1 MTTFRDQYKEK
12 TFGFGDNNRGR
23 IIRAEKHEKLRKNQR
38 VKIFN
43 ENRNILNPS
52 ANSTLNE
59 EPEVPHKADRMT
71 RLLKW
76 KADRDRRKR
85 MESLKKKPA
94 FVVGIVHHKIYS
106 PIAQGVPVTSVG
118 SHKNVCDSNVE
129 NASSTVKRITRA
141 TEKRLRYKAR
151 LKEVT
156 KLSIKGSEPDQNKKH
171 HVSAVLATSFVPEG
185 HTFKPPEGLP
195 HIQLFGRESYSMSFN
210 NTPKTNI
217 GSNVEVSEVLN
228 NSTKNTPAILDN
240 SAKGTQ
246 SSSNNNTTPKS
257 VNPNLSSE
265 PVFYSPYVVSSRGKS
280 NARKEQQIKRG
291 FSLSRS
297 TSDEIPT
304 KDTVMKGLNISIEA
318 EERTAQ
324 YFKFLLNR
332 EIDRLNELCDKW
344 RQVKEELG
352 ITEDGQY
359 LINQA
364 IGQTNLLI
372 SKKFERFRSLVS
384 NCETGK
390 GERLVTCNDLQGF
403 WDIVHMEIEN
413 CDLRFEKLE
422 QLRSKGWEEEQLSV
436 VSKPVVK
443 KKTVTKKKT
452 VSTKPSSIRAF
463 LTKRKEKMT
472 KKAQNDNSM
481 EEPEIL
487 ENKISSNKDEKNENS
502 PNVKYKTRRSIG
514 STDTKF
520 SSIKHDKTR
529 LSLLQK
535 VQLSET
541 KKHKS
546 PLIVMKISQMCKTPE
561 IQLDETISY
570 VNSGQTPGKSILKQ
584 SKNTSEVECH
594 AKSTH
599 KVNFNDT
606 VVLNEVPINEE
617 TQVKMDLA
625 AALVKIDS
633 IDFDS
638 PTEDVPIH
646 AERKLT
652 YDDGSFE
659 DSANIFDMKKHCEVK
674 KSTKDRIM
682 KLPSVKVTTATPLQ
696 GHSSPS
702 NSSRRRT
709 LRRQN
714 AMDESVG
721 SRKSIV
727 ASTPFKEN
735 ADTADENIRILRN
748 RAITSTNTSKEKSRF
763 SRQLS
768 ISVPESDHKEN
779 NNSEINICDAIGNVS
794 LHEKSEKSKSR
805 RSVKFSGEK
814 CSICVEKVVFPLTPH
829 TKRNKKQISEEEK
842 NIASQ
847 DSTSHET
854 SETPPERIRR
864 SRNRKTITMV

>member
-12 TFGFGDNNRGR
+12 TFGFGDTNRGR

-38 VKIFN
+38 VKTFN

-52 ANSTLNE
+52 AHTTLNE

-76 KADRDRRKR
+76 KAERDRRKR
-85 MESLKKKPA
+85 MESFKKKPA

-106 PIAQGVPVTSVG
+106 PITQDVPVASVG
-118 SHKNVCDSNVE
+118 SRKNVCDSKVE
-129 NASSTVKRITRA
+129 KASSITKRITRA
-141 TEKRLRYKAR
+141 TEKRLRYKTH

-156 KLSIKGSEPDQNKKH
+156 ALSIKDSQPDQN
-171 HVSAVLATSFVPEG
+171 AVPES
-185 HTFKPPEGLP
+185 HTFKSPEGLP
-195 HIQLFGRESYSMSFN
+195 HMQLFGHAACSITFN
-210 NTPKTNI
+210 DTPEKDI
-217 GSNVEVSEVLN
+217 ISSNVEVSEALN
-228 NSTKNTPAILDN
+228 NSTKNTPEILDN
-240 SAKGTQ
+240 SAKETQ

-291 FSLSRS
+291 FSLSLS

-422 QLRSKGWEEEQLSV
+422 QLRSKGWEEEQLPV
-436 VSKPVVK
+436 ASKPVVK

-472 KKAQNDNSM
+472 KKTQNDNSM

-487 ENKISSNKDEKNENS
+487 QNKISSNKDEKNEDHS
-502 PNVKYKTRRSIG
+502 NVKYKTRRSIG
-514 STDTKF
+514 SSDNKF

-570 VNSGQTPGKSILKQ
+570 VNSDQTPGKSILKP
-584 SKNTSEVECH
+584 SKNTSEVEYR

-599 KVNFNDT
+599 KVNFNDI
-606 VVLNEVPINEE
+606 VVLNEVPIDEE
-617 TQVKMDLA
+617 TQMKMDLA
-625 AALVKIDS
+625 AALARIDS
-633 IDFDS
+633 VDFDS

-652 YDDGSFE
+652 FDDDSFE
-659 DSANIFDMKKHCEVK
+659 DSVNIFDMNKHCEVK
-674 KSTKDRIM
+674 KSTKDSV
-682 KLPSVKVTTATPLQ
+682 KKQPSIKVTTATPLQ
-696 GHSSPS
+696 EHSSPS

-714 AMDESVG
+714 AIDESVG
-721 SRKSIV
+721 SHKSIV

-735 ADTADENIRILRN
+735 ADNADQSIRILRN
-748 RAITSTNTSKEKSRF
+748 RAITPTNTSKQKSRF
-763 SRQLS
+763 SRKLS

-779 NNSEINICDAIGNVS
+779 INSEINICDAIGNVS
-794 LHEKSEKSKSR
+794 LHEKSEKRKSR

-814 CSICVEKVVFPLTPH
+814 CSICIEKVVFPMTPH
-829 TKRNKKQISEEEK
+829 TKRNKTQLSEEEK
-842 NIASQ
+842 NIATQ

-864 SRNRKTITMV
+864 LRNRKTITMV